1 MGDVD
6 SDDED
11 VTEVAMYGF
20 AQTQPYI
27 PPPVLNGRI
36 PRNAYG
42 NLDIYV
48 PSMVPEGG
56 EHIRHSLAAKAARL
70 LGIDYADA
78 VVGFKFQG
86 RHGTAVVNGAV
97 VARQCTAAVQ
107 AVIEGFEYQAQS
119 AEDEIRS
126 LESLRLWKR
135 FLTGL
140 RIAKRIGLHS
150 LQDDEAVSQTTDIQG
165 QLDKAED
172 DDGQTVGDGGF
183 LRTDA
188 SAHTAQPTASRI
200 ATPPPAAVRRSCIS
214 SPAAMAKSRTP
225 VVHAQKRSLLDVA
238 EHEDGLYHP
247 ETQAEVQK
255 RSILRAET
263 GTNDTSSPKW
273 PQSQSILEANEYSP
287 DVYDP
292 NTKADATGSQ
302 SEGDREHISDQIPLT
317 THSADVSRTR
327 RTDEVDQAGLGDF
340 DTGGGFLVDE
350 TQHQNNGA
358 AKGTAHGTYGVDMEL
373 ADAVSAEHDEASN
386 SPSSEAYQDSLPSQD
401 PDDEDIDAD
410 PEWLD
415 EALQ

>member
-1 MGDVD
+1 
-6 SDDED
+6 
-11 VTEVAMYGF
+11 MYGF
-20 AQTQPYI
+20 AQTRPYI

-119 AEDEIRS
+119 AEDEVRS

-150 LQDDEAVSQTTDIQG
+150 LQDDEAMSQTTDIKE
-165 QLDKAED
+165 QLDKVEED
-172 DDGQTVGDGGF
+172 DDQTVGDGGF

-200 ATPPPAAVRRSCIS
+200 ATPPPASVRRSYIS
-214 SPAAMAKSRTP
+214 SPAAMAKSGTP
-225 VVHAQKRSLLDVA
+225 VVHSQKRSLLDVA
-238 EHEDGLYHP
+238 EHEDDLYHP
-247 ETQAEVQK
+247 KIQAEVQK
-255 RSILRAET
+255 KSILRAET
-263 GTNDTSSPKW
+263 GANGTSSPKW
-273 PQSQSILEANEYSP
+273 PQSQSTLEADDDSP
-287 DVYDP
+287 EVYDP
-292 NTKADATGSQ
+292 NAKVDATGSQ
-302 SEGDREHISDQIPLT
+302 SEGDREQVSDQIPLT

-327 RTDEVDQAGLGDF
+327 RTDEVDQAGLGGF
-340 DTGGGFLVDE
+340 DTGGGFFVDE
-350 TQHQNNGA
+350 TQHQGNGA
-358 AKGTAHGTYGVDMEL
+358 AKRSAHGTDGVNVEL
-373 ADAVSAEHDEASN
+373 AEAVSLEHDEAS
-386 SPSSEAYQDSLPSQD
+386 STHSGEAYQDSLPSQD